1 MRSTTQWHW
10 NYGSNQTWQ
19 LSLLLPVSGYVESGT
34 LTAII
39 GGSGAGKTTLLASI
53 SQRIR
58 GDLTGELLVNGCT
71 VTPNEMTKL
80 SGFVS
85 QYDIT
90 IDSLT
95 PKEHLSFMAEMK
107 MGGKRSN
114 QIKARQVNYLLTKL
128 GLTKSA
134 DVRIA
139 SISGGERKKLNL
151 ATEVR
156 AAFKQNDLIVL
167 NLHSSSSY
175 SLNRRYCSVT
185 SPPLAWTVT
194 TPCRWLKRWNN

>member
-1 MRSTTQWHW
+1 VTI
-10 NYGSNQTWQ
+10 
-19 LSLLLPVSGYVESGT
+19 SLDFRKTLILFTVSGYVESGT
-34 LTAII
+34 LTAVI
-39 GGSGAGKTTLLASI
+39 GGSGCGKTTLLAAI

-58 GDLTGELLVNGCT
+58 GNLTGDLLVNGCT
-71 VTPNEMTKL
+71 VTPSEMTKL
-80 SGFVS
+80 SGFDS

-95 PKEHLSFMAEMK
+95 PKEHLSFMARHTKRIVKFSLKISAFLQAEMK
-107 MGGKRSN
+107 MGRKVSK
-114 QIKARQVNYLLTKL
+114 QIKSRQVNYLLTKL

-156 AAFKQNDLIVL
+156 AADF
-167 NLHSSSSY
+167 
-175 SLNRRYCSVT
+175 
-185 SPPLAWTVT
+185 
-194 TPCRWLKRWNN
+194 